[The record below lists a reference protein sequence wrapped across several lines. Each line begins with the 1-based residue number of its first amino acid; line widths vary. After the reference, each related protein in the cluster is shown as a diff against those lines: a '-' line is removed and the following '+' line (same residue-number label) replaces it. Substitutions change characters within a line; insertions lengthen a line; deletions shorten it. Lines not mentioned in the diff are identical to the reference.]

1 MSEFFKD
8 LLEQAAEEG
17 KVIRFTLRAGEWE
30 VSLGEDIDD
39 MTLPELEDY
48 LAELES
54 RLSDMDDEEPEDD
67 SSDEYEKWAEA
78 HEDLEDLI
86 DDVNE
91 RIEEFS

>member
-48 LAELES
+48 L
-54 RLSDMDDEEPEDD
+54 
-67 SSDEYEKWAEA
+67 EKAKRG
-78 HEDLEDLI
+78 
-86 DDVNE
+86 DV
-91 RIEEFS
+91 